1 MTSVVG
7 VSVGACCTAGM
18 GVWVS
23 RLLDGVGAVAGSSGR
38 EYRGVKRVPKPVLID
53 VGKNFPLESRSGSFF
68 LGARFVDGR
77 NKKKIRFKPQKRKQ
91 IDLKMR

>member
-7 VSVGACCTAGM
+7 VSVGCTAGM
-18 GVWVS
+18 GTGVS
-23 RLLDGVGAVAGSSGR
+23 RSPDSAGAVAGNGGR

-68 LGARFVDGR
+68 LGARFVDR
-77 NKKKIRFKPQKRKQ
+77 RKREKNKVQASKAEAN
-91 IDLKMR
+91 